1 MGDLW
6 RASRGFVVPL
16 LGAAALLGGYRLVE
30 RWPRPE
36 PVAIVVPPTATA
48 APSVAPTLAP
58 LTVHIVGAVERPG
71 VYALPA
77 GSRLDDLVRRAG
89 GLAADADVERVNLAD
104 YLRDAQQVHIPRR
117 GSTPPPAPTPLGGGP
132 AAGSRAGP
140 GVAVSGGL
148 VNVNTATQ
156 AELDTLP
163 GIGPAYA
170 ERIIAYREAHGGFQ
184 RLEELLEVS
193 GIGPARYA
201 QIQDLVTID

>member
-77 GSRLDDLVRRAG
+77 GSRLDDLVPIPRSDLRS
-89 GLAADADVERVNLAD
+89 LVLFVLFDHLIFERVKSLSIIHRC
-104 YLRDAQQVHIPRR
+104 LSSERR
-117 GSTPPPAPTPLGGGP
+117 
-132 AAGSRAGP
+132 
-140 GVAVSGGL
+140 
-148 VNVNTATQ
+148 
-156 AELDTLP
+156 
-163 GIGPAYA
+163 
-170 ERIIAYREAHGGFQ
+170 
-184 RLEELLEVS
+184 
-193 GIGPARYA
+193 
-201 QIQDLVTID
+201 

>member
-1 MGDLW
+1 M
-6 RASRGFVVPL
+6 VPL
-16 LGAAALLGGYRLVE
+16 LGPRRSGGYWPVE

-140 GVAVSGGL
+140 GVGLRGPGEREHRHPGG
-148 VNVNTATQ
+148 AR
-156 AELDTLP
+156 DLP

-170 ERIIAYREAHGGFQ
+170 ERIIAYREAHGVPAP
-184 RLEELLEVS
+184 EELLEVS

-201 QIQDLVTID
+201 QDPDLVTID